1 MPDEQRIAAL
11 DPDDGIHLVVHE
23 ETMILHGVGASRPV
37 MGVIVVAASIDPQ
50 GSGRRQ
56 AAFGLRGDII
66 ATLEALGYFLAN
78 NRAACDIVQ
87 GVIAIHTSGTLSG
100 DPPPQQEG
108 PPT

>member
-1 MPDEQRIAAL
+1 MSGEQRVAAL
-11 DPDDGIHLVVHE
+11 DPEDGIHLVTHE
-23 ETMILHGVGASRPV
+23 GTLILHGVGASQPV
-37 MGVIVVAASIDPQ
+37 IGALIVAASMDPQ

-56 AAFGLRGDII
+56 ASFGLRGDII

-100 DPPPQQEG
+100 DPPAPQEG
-108 PPT
+108 PT